1 MYRIIKTIVRT
12 LAWDYG
18 KAINLYLQICRP
30 RNKEYADFLRHRN
43 FFYSMGKDCLINAD
57 ICAPDPKYVRLGD
70 NVCLSSCAL
79 IGHDGVQLLF
89 LTEPTM

>member
-1 MYRIIKTIVRT
+1 
-12 LAWDYG
+12 
-18 KAINLYLQICRP
+18 
-30 RNKEYADFLRHRN
+30 
-43 FFYSMGKDCLINAD
+43 MGKDCLINAD